1 MSFFL
6 PELAASS
13 VISSGVNTD
22 MINPSINIVMER
34 IEGTFLEIYVL

>member
-22 MINPSINIVMER
+22 MNNLLNKMIKE
-34 IEGTFLEIYVL
+34 

>member
-22 MINPSINIVMER
+22 MNNLSLNKMIKIN
-34 IEGTFLEIYVL
+34 GTFLRIYVL